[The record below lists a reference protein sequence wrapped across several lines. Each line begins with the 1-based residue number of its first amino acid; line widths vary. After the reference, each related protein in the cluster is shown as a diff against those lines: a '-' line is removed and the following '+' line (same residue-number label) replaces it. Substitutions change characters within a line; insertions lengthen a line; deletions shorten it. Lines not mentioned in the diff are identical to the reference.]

1 MDDRTTAG
9 DPELDLYTI
18 PSRSC
23 KSLSP
28 PVNPKP
34 NFCNLTLIL
43 LVPPGWF
50 SWDDI
55 HETERTS
62 LKEFFDGS
70 SLTRTPKIYKE
81 YRDFIISK
89 YREDP
94 SRRLTFTEVR
104 KSLVGDVSL
113 LHKVFLFL
121 DRWGLINFGTKPLD
135 EDLEEEGWRTRV
147 RVEEGAPNGVRIVAV
162 PNTLKPVAASPPV
175 PSRVLVRDGLR
186 KPPLASYSDVY
197 ATGVV
202 CGKCNAR
209 CGPEH
214 YEYMKDKSFKI
225 CVKCFKDKN
234 YGDKFV
240 DDFKFIDSNKDSG
253 SQGVVWTEAETL
265 LLLESVLKHGDDWEL
280 VTQNMKTKSKVDCI
294 SKLLELPFGE
304 LMFGAAHDRS
314 RFWDANG
321 TANSVKQVELASEE
335 TLKTEDQQ
343 QELKDESQQN
353 GDADN
358 GGPPIKRVRAAPITD
373 ASSLLMKQ
381 VALISTMVDPHIAAS
396 ASEAAITALC
406 NENLCTREILDGEDN
421 VDDELGP
428 SPLSNEIE
436 RAPQTEDSKMEEGS
450 VQSVYAVWLNIII
463 RLTETQETLSEKKN
477 IFLTLRMRAASAT
490 ALGAA
495 AAHARLL
502 ADQED
507 REIEHL
513 VATVMGTQL
522 EKLNSKIKHL
532 GDLELIM
539 EKEHAQMEEL
549 EESLLAER
557 MNVLQRVLN
566 AGLSRWR
573 DHTSAKS
580 QTSTVL

>member
-1 MDDRTTAG
+1 MDDRTTTG

-18 PSRSC
+18 PS
-23 KSLSP
+23 LSS
-28 PVNPKP
+28 
-34 NFCNLTLIL
+34 
-43 LVPPGWF
+43 WF

-81 YRDFIISK
+81 YRDFIVSK

-121 DRWGLINFGTKPLD
+121 DRWGLINFGTRPLD
-135 EDLEEEGWRTRV
+135 EDLEEEGWRARV
-147 RVEEGAPNGVRIVAV
+147 RVEEGAPNGVRVVAV
-162 PNTLKPVAASPPV
+162 PNTLKPVSASPPV

-186 KPPLASYSDVY
+186 KPPLASYSDIY

-202 CGKCNAR
+202 CGKCNVC

-214 YEYMKDKSFKI
+214 YEYMKDKSFII

-234 YGDKFV
+234 YGDKCV
-240 DDFKFIDSNKDSG
+240 DDFKFIDTNKDNG

-358 GGPPIKRVRAAPITD
+358 QGPPIKRVRTASITD

-436 RAPQTEDSKMEEGS
+436 RAPQTEDSKMEEKS
-450 VQSVYAVWLNIII
+450 VQS
-463 RLTETQETLSEKKN
+463 ETQETLSEKS

-513 VATVMGTQL
+513 VATVMETEL